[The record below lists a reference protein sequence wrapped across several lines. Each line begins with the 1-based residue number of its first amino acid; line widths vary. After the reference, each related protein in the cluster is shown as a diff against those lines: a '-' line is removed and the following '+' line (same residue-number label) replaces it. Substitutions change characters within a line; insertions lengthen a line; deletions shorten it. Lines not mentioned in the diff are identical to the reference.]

1 MRNKRERP
9 AVRKIG
15 VYELELAHKR
25 QLLEDAS
32 VVIGCDV
39 MSRREFVVFGRNE
52 LRQVAKGRPHGDVLF
67 VELDQETDELEF
79 LCAVCEMLKG
89 RHEYLPS

>member
-1 MRNKRERP
+1 MHNKRERSG
-9 AVRKIG
+9 VRRIG
-15 VYELELAHKR
+15 VYELELAHKG

-52 LRQVAKGRPHGDVLF
+52 LRRAAKGRPHGDVLF
-67 VELDQETDELEF
+67 VELDQETDELEY
-79 LCAVCEMLKG
+79 LCAACEVLKG
-89 RHEYLPS
+89 RHEYQPG